1 MTESFTRT
9 SRSRRVVALMAW
21 GGLIFTAW
29 CFTSARWHG
38 TLRTVPEEWVTFILA
53 AFSAFVAVFAW
64 MLFNPAK
71 RSAVESPSLSLAAA
85 ATLFPPPII
94 GFCLMP
100 ASSPLAG
107 WLALAIFLLCVIAI
121 LSHVPDDFFA
131 VPRSRSTYLMP
142 LPAFDRVEGD
152 VMDPDAA
159 WFRFTD
165 LSAVVADT
173 ERPSLAPRAYLQRD
187 TVRPQPSVKAEVA
200 PLSDVHDILGA
211 DFDVGLLDDPL
222 WDQDEDFA
230 SPKKRPESDTSK
242 PQQRAG
248 LAPRQSPLNP
258 GPSARSAQQGTGS
271 SGELDR
277 RPSRYQPGSRTAET
291 PTAESTPRQESRS
304 PAKTE
309 RVSEHTVQPPAA
321 PLLQERPQ
329 QYSTHNPQPRAD
341 RNRHVSESNRATT
354 NRSVA
359 DPVITEDQQTAQRAE
374 RRAAQTPP
382 TSEQH
387 KESHV
392 GSHESQSAKVVPP
405 VVPVPFNLPDISRT
419 EATDSDRRAGSQP
432 ASTTQSPSQAPDAGT
447 ASWRRPRRE
456 QPETQTDVADSP
468 ITAYQQQT
476 VAEERPAVAKRPV
489 SEASDF
495 LTEQRDDFSEDMTAA
510 EARPQSLM
518 GMPIARETS
527 KPQAPVEQ
535 RLAESQT
542 KADAGSERRA
552 QPKIER
558 TTEED
563 GSEFV
568 EGVMTVRFDKGQKR
582 ANLHVPFSPP
592 LPGTPEVECEWAGDE
607 PLRLKVPVRQPYG
620 IRIEARRSN
629 ADEALETE
637 ISFAAACSPE

>member
-1 MTESFTRT
+1 
-9 SRSRRVVALMAW
+9 
-21 GGLIFTAW
+21 
-29 CFTSARWHG
+29 
-38 TLRTVPEEWVTFILA
+38 
-53 AFSAFVAVFAW
+53 
-64 MLFNPAK
+64 
-71 RSAVESPSLSLAAA
+71 
-85 ATLFPPPII
+85 
-94 GFCLMP
+94 
-100 ASSPLAG
+100 
-107 WLALAIFLLCVIAI
+107 
-121 LSHVPDDFFA
+121 
-131 VPRSRSTYLMP
+131 
-142 LPAFDRVEGD
+142 
-152 VMDPDAA
+152 
-159 WFRFTD
+159 
-165 LSAVVADT
+165 
-173 ERPSLAPRAYLQRD
+173 
-187 TVRPQPSVKAEVA
+187 
-200 PLSDVHDILGA
+200 
-211 DFDVGLLDDPL
+211 
-222 WDQDEDFA
+222 
-230 SPKKRPESDTSK
+230 
-242 PQQRAG
+242 
-248 LAPRQSPLNP
+248 
-258 GPSARSAQQGTGS
+258 
-271 SGELDR
+271 
-277 RPSRYQPGSRTAET
+277 
-291 PTAESTPRQESRS
+291 
-304 PAKTE
+304 
-309 RVSEHTVQPPAA
+309 
-321 PLLQERPQ
+321 LQERPQ

-341 RNRHVSESNRATT
+341 RSRHVSESNRATT

-382 TSEQH
+382 KSELRT
-387 KESHV
+387 ESHAR
-392 GSHESQSAKVVPP
+392 SRESQASKVVPP
-405 VVPVPFNLPDISRT
+405 VVPVPFSLPDISRP
-419 EATDSDRRAGSQP
+419 EASDSDRRAASQP
-432 ASTTQSPSQAPDAGT
+432 AATTQSPSQAPDAGT

-456 QPETQTDVADSP
+456 QPETRTDGGDSP
-468 ITAYQQQT
+468 VTAYQQQT

-495 LTEQRDDFSEDMTAA
+495 LTEERDELSEDTTTA

-527 KPQAPVEQ
+527 RPQAPVEQ

-542 KADAGSERRA
+542 KADAGSKRRA